1 MSPLMFTACHS
12 VRSLTVNVAGINPV
26 RTAAGQRRDVAD
38 SAVCVLLIN
47 PAGTASFCHIAAAA
61 TS

>member
-1 MSPLMFTACHS
+1 MFTACQS
-12 VRSLTVNVAGINPV
+12 VRRLTVNVAGINPV

-38 SAVCVLLIN
+38 NAFCVVFIN
-47 PAGTASFCHIAAAA
+47 PAGTVSVCHIAAAA